1 MTAPTEAVLDN
12 YKVLTLSERSIPDEI
27 DEETN

>member
-12 YKVLTLSERSIPDEI
+12 YKVLILSERSIPDEI